1 VEGSPERAAERIRF
15 LRTLRAVRR
24 FDGRL
29 IPDEVLA
36 DVLEVARWT
45 GSAKNRQPWE
55 LVVVEDRESMRALS
69 RSGDF
74 AGHLAE
80 APLGVVLLMAGEGGV
95 RTTAVDEGRL
105 AQNLML
111 AAWAHGVGSCIATVW
126 SDREEAAKAVIGA
139 PDATTVRTILSLGYP
154 ADPSAR
160 FLSAGSGRTAVPVGR
175 KPLDELVHYERYGER
190 ARRGLAG

>member
-1 VEGSPERAAERIRF
+1 VDGSPAAAAERIAF

-24 FDGRL
+24 FDDRP
-29 IPDEVLA
+29 IPDDVLA
-36 DVLEVARWT
+36 DVLAVARWT

-55 LVVVEDRESMRALS
+55 LVVVEDREALQALS

-74 AGHLAE
+74 AGHLAG
-80 APLGVVLLMAGEGGV
+80 APLGIVLLMASEGGV

-111 AAWAHGVGSCIATVW
+111 ASWAHGVGSCIATVW
-126 SDREEAAKAVIGA
+126 SEREDAAKAVIGA
-139 PDATTVRTILSLGYP
+139 PAGTTVRTILSLGYP

-160 FLSAGSGRTAVPVGR
+160 FLSAGSGRPSVPIGR

-190 ARRGLAG
+190 ERGT